1 MDKKRII
8 WLAGIAAVLGFRKV
22 LHRRAEQQY
31 PFFRKVVFIT
41 GASRGLGFILA
52 RQLAQQNAR
61 LAICARS
68 EAELERAKSQL
79 QQKYAAEVLCIPCDV
94 TDPHQM
100 RQAVEQVVQHYGRID
115 VLINNA
121 GEIVVSPLQNNSLQD
136 FDQLMKV
143 HFYGPLYAM
152 QAAIPFMQKEGEGRI
167 VNISSIGGRLSVPHL
182 LPYSASKF
190 ALSGLSEGVHSALKK
205 ENIHVTTVYP
215 GLMRTGSPRNVKVK
229 GQYEKEYQW
238 FKLCDSIPG
247 MSVNA
252 ERAAAQVLRACQR
265 AEASLT
271 ISLPAKLAG
280 ALQGIFPGFTARLN
294 TLVNGFMPEATESS
308 HSIRGYETQYEHKGS
323 WTTQLTDQSAK
334 ENLNV
339 LPSPKQDT
347 QK

>member
-1 MDKKRII
+1 MNQKKII
-8 WLAGIAAVLGFRKV
+8 WLAGLAAAIGVRKIW
-22 LHRRAEQQY
+22 HRKREKQF

-41 GASRGLGFILA
+41 GASRGLGLILA
-52 RQLAQQNAR
+52 RQLAKQNAR

-68 EAELERAKSQL
+68 EIELQRAKNQL
-79 QQKYAAEVLCIPCDV
+79 QQEYAAEVLCIPCDV
-94 TDPHQM
+94 ADQK
-100 RQAVEQVVQHYGRID
+100 QVEQVIDQVVAHYGKLD

-121 GEIVVSPLQNNSLQD
+121 GEIIVSPLQNNTLND

-143 HFYGPLYAM
+143 HFYGPLFAM
-152 QAAIPFMQKEGEGRI
+152 QAVVPYMQQQGEGRI

-190 ALSGLSEGVHSALKK
+190 ALSGLSEGIHSALKK

-215 GLMRTGSPRNVKVK
+215 GLMRTRSPRNVLVK

-238 FKLCDSIPG
+238 FKICDSVPG

-252 ERAAAQVLRACQR
+252 ERAAAKILRACQR
-265 AEASLT
+265 AEASIT

-280 ALQGIFPGFTARLN
+280 ALQGLFPGFTARLN
-294 TLVNGFMPEATESS
+294 TIVNNLMPEATESNK
-308 HSIRGYETQYEHKGS
+308 SIRGYETGYEQKES
-323 WTTQLTDQSAK
+323 WLTQLTDKSAR

-339 LPSPKQDT
+339 LGHPPRQE
-347 QK
+347 